1 MDKKTYLCRYHNLLE
16 KIQKKKEYIA
26 FCDERASSIPGQD
39 FTTPRVDHTPSYE
52 APFVKW
58 IIKAADAKRELET
71 LEEQC
76 GRVKA
81 EIETAISK
89 LGDEDLQM
97 VLIFRYKASNSK
109 NEFYKL
115 SLNDQFNLLQKRIP
129 LDRHINFFK
138 KFI

>member
-1 MDKKTYLCRYHNLLE
+1 MDKKTYLCRYYNLLE

-97 VLIFRYKASNSK
+97 VLIFRYIDWLSWIEISNKIYCSIASVYRK
-109 NEFYKL
+109 HNEAIEKL
-115 SLNDQFNLLQKRIP
+115 IVRDS
-129 LDRHINFFK
+129 H
-138 KFI
+138 

>member
-1 MDKKTYLCRYHNLLE
+1 M
-16 KIQKKKEYIA
+16 
-26 FCDERASSIPGQD
+26 
-39 FTTPRVDHTPSYE
+39 DHTPSYE

-97 VLIFRYKASNSK
+97 VLIFRYIDWLSWIEISNKIYCSIASVYRK
-109 NEFYKL
+109 HNEAIEKL
-115 SLNDQFNLLQKRIP
+115 IVRDS
-129 LDRHINFFK
+129 H
-138 KFI
+138 

>member
-1 MDKKTYLCRYHNLLE
+1 MDKKTYLFRYHNLLE

-97 VLIFRYKASNSK
+97 VLIFRYIDWLSWIEISNKIYCSIASVYRK
-109 NEFYKL
+109 HNEAIEKL
-115 SLNDQFNLLQKRIP
+115 IVRDS
-129 LDRHINFFK
+129 H
-138 KFI
+138 

>member
-16 KIQKKKEYIA
+16 KIQKKKDYIA

-58 IIKAADAKRELET
+58 VIKAADAKRELES

-89 LGDEDLQM
+89 LEDETLQM
-97 VLIFRYKASNSK
+97 ILIYRYIDWLSWLEISNKVFWSIATVKRKHDKA
-109 NEFYKL
+109 L
-115 SLNDQFNLLQKRIP
+115 NLLNVKS
-129 LDRHINFFK
+129 N
-138 KFI
+138 

>member
-97 VLIFRYKASNSK
+97 VLIYRYIDWLSWIEISNKIYCSIASVYRK
-109 NEFYKL
+109 HNEAIKKL
-115 SLNDQFNLLQKRIP
+115 IVPDSR
-129 LDRHINFFK
+129 
-138 KFI
+138 

>member
-97 VLIFRYKASNSK
+97 VLIFRYIDWLSWIEISNKIYCSIASVYRK
-109 NEFYKL
+109 HKEAIEKL
-115 SLNDQFNLLQKRIP
+115 IVRDS
-129 LDRHINFFK
+129 H
-138 KFI
+138 

>member
-81 EIETAISK
+81 EIETAIFK

-97 VLIFRYKASNSK
+97 VLIFRYIDWLSWIEISNKIYCSIASVYRK
-109 NEFYKL
+109 HNEAIEKL
-115 SLNDQFNLLQKRIP
+115 IVRDS
-129 LDRHINFFK
+129 H
-138 KFI
+138 

>member
-97 VLIFRYKASNSK
+97 VLIFRYIDWLSWIEISNKIYCSIASVYRK
-109 NEFYKL
+109 HKEAIEKL
-115 SLNDQFNLLQKRIP
+115 IVRDTL
-129 LDRHINFFK
+129 
-138 KFI
+138 